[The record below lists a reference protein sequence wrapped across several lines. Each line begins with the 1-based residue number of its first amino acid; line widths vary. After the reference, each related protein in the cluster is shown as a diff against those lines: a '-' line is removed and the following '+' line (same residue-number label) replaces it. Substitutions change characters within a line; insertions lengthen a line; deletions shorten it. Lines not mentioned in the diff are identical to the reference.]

1 MRRRPHA
8 FLRLFCMRG
17 SVFGEPK
24 QKWTMQGSPAY
35 VAGVL
40 EENGNESP
48 RTSSAELIVF
58 ALQRELQS
66 RPSAGIR

>member
-1 MRRRPHA
+1 
-8 FLRLFCMRG
+8 
-17 SVFGEPK
+17 
-24 QKWTMQGSPAY
+24 MQGSPAY